1 MLSVSTQIA
10 RQDSLVT
17 FEAMLKSISFAN
29 ELIIFNME
37 RNDEK
42 VLKLFEKYKARVINV
57 KTPKVVETI
66 RERQITEATGD
77 WVLVM
82 DYDEVVPPE
91 LAGEI
96 DAITDNLASC
106 SAYAIGRDNYSLG
119 YPLRHGGWERDY
131 VVRLI
136 RKADFISWPTNIH
149 SSPIVK
155 GSTIKTTRSMEHH
168 KDDSLVQMVS
178 KTNRYSDIESDQ
190 YFIGNLPRVTP
201 LTLLRKSI
209 MEFIRRYFIKR
220 GFLDGK
226 IGLFQS
232 LYQGY
237 SVFISYA
244 KLFEKQQ
251 FPENPESVEGLYE
264 LQSKNKHNKTNKYLL
279 P

>member
-10 RQDSLVT
+10 REDSLDT
-17 FEAMLKSISFAN
+17 FEAMLRSVSFAD
-29 ELIIFNME
+29 ELVIFNME
-37 RNDEK
+37 RDDIEVK
-42 VLKLFEKYKARVINV
+42 KIFSKYKAKVIEV

-66 RERQITEATGD
+66 RSREVKEASGD

-82 DYDEVVPPE
+82 DYDEVIPE
-91 LAGEI
+91 MLKGEI
-96 DAITDNLASC
+96 LAITQNQASC

-149 SSPIVK
+149 STPLVK
-155 GSTIKTTRSMEHH
+155 GSTIKTVKSMEHH
-168 KDDSLVQMVS
+168 KDANLEQMIA
-178 KTNRYSDIESDQ
+178 KTIRYSDIEAQQFFD
-190 YFIGNLPRVTP
+190 GGMAPVTV
-201 LTLLRKSI
+201 LTLIRKSV
-209 MEFIRRYFIKR
+209 MEFIRRYFLKQ
-220 GFLDGK
+220 GFLDGR

-244 KLFEKQQ
+244 KL
-251 FPENPESVEGLYE
+251 YE
-264 LQSKNKHNKTNKYLL
+264 LQSKTLNANKNNSK
-279 P
+279 